1 MVGFVLK
8 PFFFSQNMDSSA
20 RLKQEK
26 DMKLHKPE
34 RKVIYNITLILHLHV
49 NLLGHRLQ
57 GHVSDLIKI

>member
-1 MVGFVLK
+1 
-8 PFFFSQNMDSSA
+8 MDSSA